1 MCKRSNSFSWLVLI
15 ERSSLSMLIALL
27 SIRWNV
33 HKSYNC
39 WRLNNDNSCDLI
51 ITQNRV
57 YLDRFA
63 SECSGGYRE
72 GETPGPIPNPEA
84 KTLFAHNTA
93 SFRCGNVGR
102 RLASELQLFFLI
114 FLSLITLT
122 WYTPAHEYNFI
133 FSQIFR
139 TKNSIYHVAV
149 CFWSW
154 CKSSLIKYL
163 YEWLWL

>member
-102 RLASELQLFFLI
+102 RLASDLLLQLPLSLLTITLHLSNPKI
-114 FLSLITLT
+114 FLFFQS
-122 WYTPAHEYNFI
+122 I
-133 FSQIFR
+133 FSYSISFSFFSVTILHISIF
-139 TKNSIYHVAV
+139 
-149 CFWSW
+149 F
-154 CKSSLIKYL
+154 
-163 YEWLWL
+163 